1 MTIFV
6 KNYIMRAFIEKINEE
21 WLDEFCYVSK
31 QALIDRGYTILP
43 FDGDDMERSLVTKN
57 INRDKDICI
66 GSVQATNKFF
76 ELCGIEPP
84 TYLGYPEQLK
94 KYLGR
99 NIELTTFGELDNNF
113 PYFVKPATEIKLF
126 TGDVVD
132 KPTHLEYLEKFDNC
146 KSDTKLYKSELVEFV
161 TEYRVSVSNG
171 KVYGMK
177 HYKGDFMKF
186 IDTSVIDSMI
196 RDFTDCPSAFSLDV
210 GLTDDGRTLLVEVND
225 YWALG
230 SYGLEGKDYALLCAR
245 RMREILKR

>member
-1 MTIFV
+1 
-6 KNYIMRAFIEKINEE
+6 MRAFIEKINGE
-21 WLDEFCYVSK
+21 WLEEFCYISK
-31 QALIDRGYTILP
+31 QALIDRGYTIVP

-57 INRDKDICI
+57 INREKDICI

-99 NIELTTFGELDNNF
+99 SIELTTFGELDMNF
-113 PYFVKPATEIKLF
+113 PYFVKPATDVKLF

-161 TEYRVSVSNG
+161 TEYRVSVSQG
-171 KVYGMK
+171 KIYGMK
-177 HYKGDFMKF
+177 HYKGDWMKF
-186 IDTSVIDSMI
+186 IDPLVIDNMI
-196 RDFTDCPSAFSLDV
+196 KDFTDCPSAFSLDV

-245 RMREILKR
+245 RMREILKK